1 MIVVKK
7 NKSKASFEDINGDY
21 YQDLVEHI
29 DTQQLNLNKGDTLSY
44 LDGEMYDEPPVPIR
58 GADTVN
64 IVPK

>member
-29 DTQQLNLNKGDTLSY
+29 DTQQLDLNEGDT
-44 LDGEMYDEPPVPIR
+44 R
-58 GADTVN
+58 A
-64 IVPK
+64 